1 MDKSREAVKEGYDI
15 GKLLRGALPKV
26 LYALGGY
33 LAGIATLPFGASPFG
48 VALLSA
54 ADRNALFVYCG
65 LVISAIFNFAGAE
78 GFAQI
83 GIYTAIL
90 LLRVLVRLTLDLPFD
105 REQKKYPLSALC
117 ASFFFEKRT
126 YRILL
131 SAVGAL
137 AIGLCYLAGS
147 GFLYYDLVGTLISVA
162 LAPLATY
169 LFGLYFCK
177 KGALRDIGVALI
189 LMAAVYGALPLTLY
203 GVSLAVFGAM
213 FATFYITERR
223 GVITGALSGLGMGLV
238 YSPILSPIFPA
249 AALCAALFMKI
260 SPALAAFA
268 TFAISVAWGF
278 YIKGIYILDGLF
290 AGVLS
295 ACLLYAA
302 FHKLFA
308 GVEKKNEKLQ
318 VSCTPLPES
327 ELDGVRLYD
336 TNRRMSAISKGFER
350 LVEICEEMKLRF
362 PRVSEL
368 ERICADAFESSCSG
382 CSSFEECRKKVD
394 ISQESAR
401 LARLLKSDRGLGARD
416 ISGELTER
424 CTRMPDILDEINYN
438 SGVRMRGASAD
449 SESFY
454 PDYQSISRLLE
465 RSMEGEANE
474 YKAHEE
480 LSLAVCRAID
490 ELGIKIDGAI
500 LYGSRKSTVYIKGE
514 RQILEREKRAIIEA
528 IERVLPFELDFD
540 RAVIRRCS
548 SDKAGL
554 FVSQR
559 ERIKVSY
566 ATRQM
571 RARGEIRFCGDSLC
585 LFKNEDNRFFALVSD
600 GMGSGREASETAEIC
615 TGFLE
620 GMLSRGGV
628 NCEILSALNGF
639 LCRRNEGSARECSAT
654 VDLMELDLIRG
665 EAAFYKSGAAPSYV
679 FREGSLFKL
688 RSRTMP
694 IGILR
699 DTEIKSFNFELSAGD
714 VVVIMSDGVTGGKE
728 ECPWLF
734 DLLRQN
740 LENSG
745 LERTADLIMKY
756 AIGHG
761 SEDDIS
767 LAVIR
772 VESA

>member
-15 GKLLRGALPKV
+15 GKLLRGAVPKA
-26 LYALGGY
+26 LYAFGGY
-33 LAGIATLPFGASPFG
+33 LVGLATLPFGASPLG

-65 LVISAIFNFAGAE
+65 LIISCVFGFE
-78 GFAQI
+78 GTESFTRI

-105 REQKKYPLSALC
+105 RERKKYPLTALC
-117 ASFFFEKRT
+117 ASLFFEKPA
-126 YRILL
+126 YRFLL

-137 AIGLCYLAGS
+137 SLGLCYLAGS
-147 GFLYYDLVGTLISVA
+147 GFLYYDLFGLLISVA
-162 LAPLATY
+162 VAPLAAY

-177 KGALRDIGVALI
+177 KGVLRDIGAASI
-189 LMAAVYGALPLTLY
+189 CMAAVYGALPLKLY

-213 FATFYITERR
+213 FATFFITQRR
-223 GVITGALSGLGMGLV
+223 GLITGALTGLGMGLV

-260 SPALAAFA
+260 SPALAAFSA
-268 TFAISVAWGF
+268 FAISAAWGF
-278 YIKGIYILDGLF
+278 YIKGIYALDGLF

-295 ACLLYAA
+295 ACLLYTA
-302 FHKLFA
+302 FHKLFVGSA
-308 GVEKKNEKLQ
+308 ERTEKKTQTKCAL
-318 VSCTPLPES
+318 LPES
-327 ELDGVRLYD
+327 ELDGVRLFD
-336 TNRRMSAISKGFER
+336 TNRRMNAISRGFER

-362 PRVSEL
+362 PRQSEL
-368 ERICADAFESSCSG
+368 EQICADAFDSSCSG
-382 CSSFEECRKKVD
+382 CSSFDECRKKVD
-394 ISQESAR
+394 ISEESNR
-401 LARLLKSDRGLGARD
+401 LARLLRSDRGVSSKD
-416 ISGELTER
+416 ISAELTQR

-438 SGVRMRGASAD
+438 SGVRIRGAST
-449 SESFY
+449 ESFA

-474 YKAHEE
+474 YKAHDELSRAVCGAIEE
-480 LSLAVCRAID
+480 LGLSV
-490 ELGIKIDGAI
+490 DGA
-500 LYGSRKSTVYIKGE
+500 LVYGSRKRTVYIKGE
-514 RQILEREKRAIIEA
+514 RELLERERRAIIEGVA
-528 IERVLPFELDFD
+528 RVLPFELDCGS
-540 RAVIRRCS
+540 AVLRRCAA
-548 SDKAGL
+548 DKVGL
-554 FVSQR
+554 FVGER

-600 GMGSGREASETAEIC
+600 GMGSGREASETSEIC
-615 TGFLE
+615 VGFLH

-639 LCRRNEGSARECSAT
+639 LCRRNEGSAHECSAT
-654 VDLMELDLIRG
+654 VDLMELDLIKG
-665 EAAFYKSGAAPSYV
+665 EASFYKSGAAPSYV
-679 FREGSLFKL
+679 FRDGSLFKL

-699 DTEIKSFNFELSAGD
+699 DTEIKSFNFELSEGD
-714 VVVIMSDGVTGGKE
+714 VVVMMSDGVTGGKE

-756 AIGHG
+756 AVGHG
-761 SEDDIS
+761 SDDDIS

-772 VESA
+772 IEKA